1 MGEASAAVRG
11 VGKAGRTSQA
21 QAAASSKAWAGAAGL
36 VSRGMK
42 ATAFAA
48 AAAGY
53 EALKLGINFDNT
65 LLRIETTTGAAA
77 GEMEAM
83 RKHILNMQS
92 AFSPQ
97 QLAESA
103 RYIEAIGIRG
113 KRAFDVLDNA
123 SNGAALSGANV
134 IETSRTLAG
143 IMRVQIPG
151 ALGSAAQVMAKVNA
165 AVGTGA
171 ISLDEFNHAMG
182 QGVLPVAKEY
192 GLTFDDIIGA
202 LDVFTDEHIKGS
214 SSMAQ
219 LATAM
224 HFLTGSS
231 SRAEE
236 GLHRIGLK
244 GRDLTILLQKPNG
257 LMLALSVLKRQLDTT
272 FGRSP
277 EGLAQQVETLD
288 KILPGG
294 RGRILRV
301 LMNQIDVYSQKLKQN
316 KNVTADYN
324 NAVEKYH
331 KSAAYKIREAWNQVQ
346 TRLIELY
353 DNIKGPGVGSLV
365 ALLGAVNKLV
375 GGLVTLTDHGKTLK
389 GIIVPL
395 AAAVL
400 TYKVYM
406 MGAAAAEALFMSEGL
421 ISFFIRAAAATDI
434 WTASMVLLD
443 AALLSNPLVL
453 IGLGIAVLVGL
464 LVMVAM
470 HWDRVKAAAVSA
482 WHWTENGA
490 SNVWHWITGHWPL
503 LLAIITGP
511 FGLAALFI
519 ISHFNGIVAFF
530 RGLPGRIANAVVG
543 LYDGIKVQVLD
554 LIHWAT
560 RQYHRIPKPVRS
572 ILQFGF
578 NSVTYPERFA
588 AGLVHGRLVA
598 PPVLGG
604 RSANIP
610 GAAAGADIISGG
622 SLWVGERGPEIVSL
636 PAGASVKPL
645 APNFGAGPSKQ
656 DLDLTSALGKMT
668 RGGRRPIE
676 NRIFLDGKLFY
687 RTMSQYA
694 ADGRARG

>member
-1 MGEASAAVRG
+1 
-11 VGKAGRTSQA
+11 
-21 QAAASSKAWAGAAGL
+21 
-36 VSRGMK
+36 
-42 ATAFAA
+42 
-48 AAAGY
+48 
-53 EALKLGINFDNT
+53 
-65 LLRIETTTGAAA
+65 
-77 GEMEAM
+77 
-83 RKHILNMQS
+83 
-92 AFSPQ
+92 
-97 QLAESA
+97 
-103 RYIEAIGIRG
+103 
-113 KRAFDVLDNA
+113 
-123 SNGAALSGANV
+123 
-134 IETSRTLAG
+134 
-143 IMRVQIPG
+143 
-151 ALGSAAQVMAKVNA
+151 
-165 AVGTGA
+165 
-171 ISLDEFNHAMG
+171 
-182 QGVLPVAKEY
+182 
-192 GLTFDDIIGA
+192 
-202 LDVFTDEHIKGS
+202 
-214 SSMAQ
+214 
-219 LATAM
+219 
-224 HFLTGSS
+224 
-231 SRAEE
+231 
-236 GLHRIGLK
+236 
-244 GRDLTILLQKPNG
+244 
-257 LMLALSVLKRQLDTT
+257 
-272 FGRSP
+272 
-277 EGLAQQVETLD
+277 
-288 KILPGG
+288 
-294 RGRILRV
+294 
-301 LMNQIDVYSQKLKQN
+301 
-316 KNVTADYN
+316 
-324 NAVEKYH
+324 
-331 KSAAYKIREAWNQVQ
+331 
-346 TRLIELY
+346 
-353 DNIKGPGVGSLV
+353 
-365 ALLGAVNKLV
+365 
-375 GGLVTLTDHGKTLK
+375 
-389 GIIVPL
+389 L